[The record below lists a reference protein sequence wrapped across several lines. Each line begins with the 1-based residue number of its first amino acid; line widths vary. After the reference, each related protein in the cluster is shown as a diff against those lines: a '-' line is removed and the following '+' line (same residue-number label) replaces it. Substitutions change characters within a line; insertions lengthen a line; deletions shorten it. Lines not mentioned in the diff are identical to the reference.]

1 MRIIDNFIDNWQED
15 ALGLKPAFVSYFE
28 DLKGMANADIEFN
41 ERPGISY
48 SLRGMHKNGHERPL
62 FVMIDVIDDDPR
74 ERWLSVCF
82 YGDTIADPD
91 EEGDLIP
98 EGLLGDDGYCF
109 DLVEADESLTAYVR
123 NRIQEAYTSM
133 E

>member
-1 MRIIDNFIDNWQED
+1 
-15 ALGLKPAFVSYFE
+15 
-28 DLKGMANADIEFN
+28 
-41 ERPGISY
+41 
-48 SLRGMHKNGHERPL
+48 
-62 FVMIDVIDDDPR
+62 MIDARRMETSHPTLDPDLTPFLSGSLLENVELAWLPG
-74 ERWLSVCF
+74 ERIPAPQRDLLVHDRDMTTSLGDF

-109 DLVEADESLTAYVR
+109 DLVEADETLTAYVR